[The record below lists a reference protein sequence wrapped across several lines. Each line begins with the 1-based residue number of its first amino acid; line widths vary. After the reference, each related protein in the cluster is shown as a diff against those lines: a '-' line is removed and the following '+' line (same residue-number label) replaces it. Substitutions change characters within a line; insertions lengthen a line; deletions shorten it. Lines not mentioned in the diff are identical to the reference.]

1 MLSNDE
7 NIEKIAD
14 FVEEAKEWLT
24 IKKEYTKLDIIEKV
38 VRLLTTLT
46 IAFVIALLT
55 LLALIYLSFA
65 AAYFLADMMG
75 SMPLAFLAICAVY
88 ILLLLLVL
96 AKRHA
101 WIERPMVR
109 FLIGIFDD
117 NADKTKLS

>member
-7 NIEKIAD
+7 NIERIAD
-14 FVEEAKEWLT
+14 FIEEAKQWLT

-65 AAYFLADMMG
+65 AAYFLADVLN
-75 SMPLAFLAICAVY
+75 SMPMAFLAVCLVY
-88 ILLLLLVL
+88 VILLFLVL
-96 AKRHA
+96 ANKRS

-109 FLIGIFDD
+109 FLISIFEDS
-117 NADKTKLS
+117 NNNK